1 EGAAAG
7 TVMIGEAPRTEE
19 FKQQFDWPD
28 AVIHMPFDSP
38 DIGRILADL
47 NGDPERLGEVRRNNV
62 REAAQRHDWL
72 HRILVV
78 FDTLGLAP
86 TEKMRARAKQL
97 DQIASQEGTMTL
109 VRYVVSGA
117 IPPATLPANTV

>member
-1 EGAAAG
+1 
-7 TVMIGEAPRTEE
+7 V
-19 FKQQFDWPD
+19 
-28 AVIHMPFDSP
+28 VIHVPFDSP

-47 NGDPERLGEVRRNNV
+47 NGDPERLRAVRRNNV

-86 TEKMRARAKQL
+86 TEKMRDRGKRL
-97 DQIASQEGTMTL
+97 DQIASQTK
-109 VRYVVSGA
+109 VPCVSA
-117 IPPATLPANTV
+117 ERCIC